1 MLLFLF
7 FFKQKTAYE
16 MRISDWSSDVCSSD
30 LGDPFYRVTQITT
43 CATAAT
49 CAGTANETKVTI
61 AYNNPNRKPSSVTTA
76 SGNGSISS
84 TVGYTYN
91 ALGEIA
97 TVDGPLSGTAD
108 TTYYFYTSNRRLLG
122 TIAPAPDGTGPR
134 KRQAIHHTYIGAKPI
149 QKTEYGR
156 SEEHTSELQS
166 LMRNS

>member
-1 MLLFLF
+1 M
-7 FFKQKTAYE
+7 
-16 MRISDWSSDVCSSD
+16 
-30 LGDPFYRVTQITT
+30 TT

-122 TIAPAPDGTGPR
+122 TIGPDPEDR
-134 KRQAIHHTYIGAKPI
+134 KSTR
-149 QKTEYGR
+149 
-156 SEEHTSELQS
+156 L
-166 LMRNS
+166 NSSH

>member
-1 MLLFLF
+1 MFVNLYVFVFF

-30 LGDPFYRVTQITT
+30 L
-43 CATAAT
+43 
-49 CAGTANETKVTI
+49 AGTANETKVTI

-122 TIAPAPDGTGPR
+122 TIGPDPDE
-134 KRQAIHHTYIGAKPI
+134 IGRA
-149 QKTEYGR
+149 
-156 SEEHTSELQS
+156 HV
-166 LMRNS
+166 

>member
-1 MLLFLF
+1 
-7 FFKQKTAYE
+7 

-30 LGDPFYRVTQITT
+30 LTLVNTGDPFYRVTQITT

-108 TTYYFYTSNRRLLG
+108 TTYYFYTYNRRLLG
-122 TIAPAPDGTGPR
+122 TIGPDPDGTDR
-134 KRQAIHHTYIGAKPI
+134 KSVVEGKSRAGSVALGGSRMSKN
-149 QKTEYGR
+149 K
-156 SEEHTSELQS
+156 
-166 LMRNS
+166 NSI

>member
-1 MLLFLF
+1 
-7 FFKQKTAYE
+7 

-30 LGDPFYRVTQITT
+30 LPEIRYAYTQYYAQIRNSSGTLVNTGDPFYRVTQITT

-91 ALGEIA
+91 AL
-97 TVDGPLSGTAD
+97 
-108 TTYYFYTSNRRLLG
+108 
-122 TIAPAPDGTGPR
+122 
-134 KRQAIHHTYIGAKPI
+134 
-149 QKTEYGR
+149 R

-166 LMRNS
+166 LMRISYAVF